1 MISMTIS
8 CMSVARYRYVVPLL
22 DPHAP
27 QLPVKPGKSRQIV
40 ANETTDP
47 RMSGQATSTDGWHF
61 SGPMRYDFCR
71 AERGRGGLGASGELN
86 REARCRCKET
96 DHQSTES
103 GKFDHS
109 NSPDFLG

>member
-40 ANETTDP
+40 ANETAAATLASWRRSP
-47 RMSGQATSTDGWHF
+47 SFESSARGSYRYRSGGRYQAPTKGARQRTSCLRNLD
-61 SGPMRYDFCR
+61 
-71 AERGRGGLGASGELN
+71 EQ
-86 REARCRCKET
+86 KVET
-96 DHQSTES
+96 Q
-103 GKFDHS
+103 
-109 NSPDFLG
+109 